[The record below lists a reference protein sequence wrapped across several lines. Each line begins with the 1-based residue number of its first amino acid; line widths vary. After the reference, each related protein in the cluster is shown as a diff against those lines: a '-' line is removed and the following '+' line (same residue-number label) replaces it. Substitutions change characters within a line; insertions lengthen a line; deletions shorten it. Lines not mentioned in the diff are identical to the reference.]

1 MVERLHFDSIKERN
15 YTFFVEYNPPIHNTP
30 FATLSIT
37 FPAGVEIYEVINLIE
52 CQAKKWLERYPIPV
66 MVSAFDKFGGLID
79 LSDIKGS
86 SHLISFKRNN
96 KIECHWE
103 LLNDEQFPQDALNV
117 LFLLDTYSDIKYRT
131 QSEVNE
137 AALKKAN
144 SMKHFRMLL
153 TVWTAFI
160 PAIIAV
166 WWFLSPTWIAAL
178 ALAYSLW
185 KIFQQWRLM
194 TGRAKKS
201 EKDIA
206 KEKEYLRMKYH
217 HYHCELN
224 PDGFLRLKIE
234 NFNHKA
240 EEHVRNEFNSIQKS
254 N

>member
-1 MVERLHFDSIKERN
+1 M
-15 YTFFVEYNPPIHNTP
+15 
-30 FATLSIT
+30 
-37 FPAGVEIYEVINLIE
+37 
-52 CQAKKWLERYPIPV
+52 
-66 MVSAFDKFGGLID
+66 
-79 LSDIKGS
+79 
-86 SHLISFKRNN
+86 
-96 KIECHWE
+96 
-103 LLNDEQFPQDALNV
+103 
-117 LFLLDTYSDIKYRT
+117 DTYSDIKYRT

-153 TVWTAFI
+153 IVWAVFI

-166 WWFLSPTWIAAL
+166 LGFLSPMWIAAL

-185 KIFQQWRLM
+185 KAFQQWRLM

-201 EKDIA
+201 KKDIA
-206 KEKEYLRMKYH
+206 KDEEDLRMKHH

-240 EEHVRNEFNSIQKS
+240 EEYVRNEFNSIQKS